1 MVDVA
6 EVRALRLLADS
17 GLAPPLRL
25 RPAHR
30 LILPPP
36 CDLIGC

>member
-1 MVDVA
+1 VA

-25 RPAHR
+25 RR
-30 LILPPP
+30 RT
-36 CDLIGC
+36 G

>member
-6 EVRALRLLADS
+6 EVRALRLLADT

-25 RPAHR
+25 AAAPAE
-30 LILPPP
+30 PVAGP
-36 CDLIGC
+36 CR